1 MIPRLGAH
9 TRGIETS
16 QRTAGTLILKRANVE
31 EAPSSIL
38 GIPHL
43 FLYGFTFNI
52 VLVKCLSFYF
62 YRLVFLHSRAECA
75 TATVRRGREGD
86 RRSTMAKG
94 ATKAGAILVKLVSTA
109 QTGFFYVRRKNPKK
123 LPKKLEFI
131 KYDPRVSVREERL
144 MMTTTRHV

>member
-1 MIPRLGAH
+1 MSYFYSKRLVPEFPIYFYIKFYI
-9 TRGIETS
+9 RYSIS
-16 QRTAGTLILKRANVE
+16 QVSE
-31 EAPSSIL
+31 F
-38 GIPHL
+38 L
-43 FLYGFTFNI
+43 FL
-52 VLVKCLSFYF
+52 

-75 TATVRRGREGD
+75 TETVRRGREGD